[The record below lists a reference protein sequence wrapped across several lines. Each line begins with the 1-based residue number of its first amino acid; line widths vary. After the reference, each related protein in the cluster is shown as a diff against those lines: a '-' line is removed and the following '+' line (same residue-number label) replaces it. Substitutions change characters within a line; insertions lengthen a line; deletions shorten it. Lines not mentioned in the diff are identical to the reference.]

1 MRITNVSFS
10 GPVAA
15 RQVRGIEW
23 EMVEPLTCSFV
34 LHDAPPGFPLKSGN
48 RYRITVPK
56 GFRHDFASTPWP
68 LRKIG
73 RHSAASVVHDWCYQN
88 RWPEAGGRGKEFAD
102 LLFLEGMKA
111 KKVYWWKRALMHWA
125 VVVFGGRAWRT

>member
-1 MRITNVSFS
+1 VRIDDVSFS
-10 GPVAA
+10 GPVEVK
-15 RQVRGIEW
+15 QVRGVIF
-23 EMVEPLTCSFV
+23 EMTTPLVCAFTLS
-34 LHDAPPGFPLKSGN
+34 DTPAGFPLRPGN
-48 RYRITVPK
+48 RYRITVPE

-73 RHSAASVVHDWCYQN
+73 RHASADVVHDWCYEN
-88 RWPEAGGRGKEFAD
+88 RWPEDSADGKAFAD

-111 KKVYWWKRALMHWA
+111 TKVDRWKRNLMYLA